1 MRSGGF
7 KIADRASR
15 RNRYLLM
22 PLASKG
28 CQHSILCYSALK
40 IRSGPFAPERPS
52 RSRAGSRR
60 RMDNRVLGGRHVRVR
75 ASPRQLP
82 PFRTNRRPLR
92 TLLHG
97 HGPAVLGKPERHHEP
112 GVDGPFDLGV
122 LVACHDATTY
132 GRPLAVE
139 GGRRRLI
146 RRSGREHPSH
156 GFLLHPRLMVRSTQ
170 IGLDRSLRQVGR
182 QPLQVQRSRAA
193 NRGHFTRRAL
203 IRPFRAGAPGL
214 GSNC

>member
-7 KIADRASR
+7 EIADRPSR

-22 PLASKG
+22 PLPSKG

-40 IRSGPFAPERPS
+40 ILSGPFAPERPS

-97 HGPAVLGKPERHHEP
+97 HGPAVLFAAAAVNIHHMDFCFIP
-112 GVDGPFDLGV
+112 DSRSGRLKSVRIG
-122 LVACHDATTY
+122 TY
-132 GRPLAVE
+132 GRWVASHARYSDHAPLTVDISPA
-139 GGRRRLI
+139 
-146 RRSGREHPSH
+146 EH
-156 GFLLHPRLMVRSTQ
+156 
-170 IGLDRSLRQVGR
+170 
-182 QPLQVQRSRAA
+182 
-193 NRGHFTRRAL
+193 
-203 IRPFRAGAPGL
+203 
-214 GSNC
+214 